1 MPVVAAGDPALLRCI
16 LLERGS
22 YAVSASLWI
31 GAEHCQGTLGTAQWR
46 P

>member
-22 YAVSASLWI
+22 HAASASPRI
-31 GAEHCQGTLGTAQWR
+31 DPGHMRFQPSGVCEVR
-46 P
+46 